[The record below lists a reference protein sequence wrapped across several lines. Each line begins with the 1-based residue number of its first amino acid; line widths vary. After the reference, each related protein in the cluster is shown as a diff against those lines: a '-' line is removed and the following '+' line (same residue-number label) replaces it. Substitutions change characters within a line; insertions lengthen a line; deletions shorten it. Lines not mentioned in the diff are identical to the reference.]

1 MKQYNPSYLKNKLY
15 THDHRKKKKTQVV
28 VLIVALSG
36 RIVGKFFFLCTF

>member
-1 MKQYNPSYLKNKLY
+1 M
-15 THDHRKKKKTQVV
+15 TIGKKKTQVV